1 MSLGYAAKAAA
12 VAAAASLMA
21 LPTAPHAAP
30 RTRAAEP
37 VVTPYLAPSPT
48 AARLAAW
55 IIETG
60 DNSGLPF
67 VVVDKS
73 AAVVSV
79 YGTDGAELG
88 STPALIG
95 QAIGDDS
102 VPGIG
107 DRPMS
112 QILPEERTTP
122 AGRFVAAYGPAFG
135 GARTL
140 WVDYATAISLH
151 PVATGNPKERRTQR
165 LKSPSPDD
173 NRITYGCINVAAA
186 FYKAVVHPTF
196 AETKGVVYVLP
207 DTRSLAE
214 VFPSFG
220 VRVLAEAA
228 GGEGG
233 R

>member
-1 MSLGYAAKAAA
+1 MSQGYAVKAAA
-12 VAAAASLMA
+12 VAVAAGLLA
-21 LPTAPHAAP
+21 LSAAP
-30 RTRAAEP
+30 CAQAAEADGASDA
-37 VVTPYLAPSPT
+37 APSPT
-48 AARLAAW
+48 AARLVAW
-55 IIETG
+55 IVETG

-79 YGTDGAELG
+79 YAADGAELG

-107 DRPMS
+107 ERPMS

-122 AGRFVAAYGPAFG
+122 AGRFVAAYGPAYG
-135 GARTL
+135 GTRTL

-151 PVATGNPKERRTQR
+151 PVATSNRKERRTQR

-186 FYKAVVHPTF
+186 FYKAVVHQTF

-207 DTRSLAE
+207 DTRPLAE

-220 VRVLAEAA
+220 VRVLAEA
-228 GGEGG
+228 GTGEGG